1 MALRTSLGRLLGRP
15 SLTWK
20 DPFTSSRRGLSTRL
34 FVSGLSFYTTEQSFS
49 EAFSRYGQLVEAKI
63 IWDTFAQ
70 RSKGFGFVQYAFQEE
85 ANAAIEGMDGKFLGG
100 RVIFVEV
107 AKPKSELGRNSS
119 PGAGTFDLNINKH

>member
-1 MALRTSLGRLLGRP
+1 MSLRPSLGRLFGRP
-15 SLTWK
+15 SHSWK
-20 DPFTSSRRGLSTRL
+20 DPLSSSCRGLSTRL
-34 FVSGLSFYTTEQSFS
+34 FVSGLSFYTTEKSFT

-70 RSKGFGFVQYAFQEE
+70 RSKGFGFVQYSSQEE

-107 AKPKSELGRNSS
+107 AKPKSELGRSS
-119 PGAGTFDLNINKH
+119 PQDVGTFDLNIDKH

>member
-1 MALRTSLGRLLGRP
+1 MALRTSLGRLVGRT
-15 SLTWK
+15 SLPQK
-20 DPFTSSRRGLSTRL
+20 DPFTSCRRGLSTRL

-49 EAFSRYGQLVEAKI
+49 EAFSRYGQLVEAKL

-70 RSKGFGFVQYAFQEE
+70 RSKGFGFVQYASQEE

-107 AKPKSELGRNSS
+107 AKPKSELGRSS
-119 PGAGTFDLNINKH
+119 PPDSESFDLNINKH